1 MSAMG
6 VREFGC
12 VLDRGE
18 EKVVDL
24 VRKTSARMM
33 HRRALLAGVAVSTLG
48 AVAPVSAWAQAEA
61 TPTGGEWSFTDDAGT
76 TIAREKMPQR
86 VVAYLPL
93 AAALWDFGIRPVGVY
108 GTTHKPDGTPE
119 VYAGNVDFES
129 VTSIGPEYGSLDI
142 EALVALQPDLLV
154 NDMWA
159 DPPDVWGLEPDI
171 IAQVEGIAPI
181 AQIKFV
187 DRPISDTIASVEA
200 LAGALGADL
209 DTEDVTAARADF
221 EVAAE
226 DVRAAVAENP
236 GLKVLFASGTVEE
249 SFWIAN
255 PSVNADLLFF
265 KELGVDVVQPEN
277 PDGYWEELS
286 WEQAAKYD
294 ADLILLDARQY
305 SATGAELKAAI
316 PTFASLSAAKADQ
329 FGPWATEYVPS
340 YAGFTPVLLALAEAI
355 RGAERVIGS

>member
-1 MSAMG
+1 MTQIVATSG
-6 VREFGC
+6 
-12 VLDRGE
+12 RG
-18 EKVVDL
+18 
-24 VRKTSARMM
+24 TS
-33 HRRALLAGVAVSTLG
+33 RRGLLAGASALLLAAALPAST
-48 AVAPVSAWAQAEA
+48 WAQADA
-61 TPTGGEWSFTDDAGT
+61 TPAGGEWSFTDDAGQ
-76 TIAREKMPQR
+76 TITREEMPQR
-86 VVAYLPL
+86 IVAYTPL
-93 AAALWDFGIRPVGVY
+93 AAALWDFGIRPIGVY
-108 GTTHKPDGTPE
+108 GATHKPDGTPE
-119 VYAGNVDFES
+119 IYTGNIDLES
-129 VTSIGPEYGSLDI
+129 VTSLGQEYGALDI
-142 EALVALQPDLLV
+142 EGLVALQPDLLV

-209 DTEDVTAARADF
+209 EAEEVVAARAEFD
-221 EVAAE
+221 AAVE

-249 SFWIAN
+249 SYWIAN

-305 SATGAELKAAI
+305 SATGEELKAAI

-340 YAGFTPVLLALAEAI
+340 YAGFTPVLVALAEAI
-355 RGAERVIGS
+355 RGAEKVTE